1 MIGSRRQYDK
11 QVLLSLNG
19 SHSLCADGLMLTLTD
34 AKTWIPMYVALL
46 YLVIKNNNSMT
57 KILAII
63 AGAALCVLFTGTLDD
78 LFVKPVVA
86 RWRPTHDPEIGYMVD
101 VVDGYR
107 GGRYGF
113 FSAHAAN
120 TFSIAL
126 FFVLLVRSRW
136 LSVALVLWS
145 LINCWTRIYLG
156 VHYPID
162 IAVGLL
168 WGAFVA
174 VLVYVLFNVVT
185 RSTNGHN
192 NYISTQYTSTGYVVT
207 DTDVV
212 VSVFVFT
219 LMYALVWASI
229 II

>member
-1 MIGSRRQYDK
+1 MIDSILQYDK
-11 QVLLSLNG
+11 QLLLSLNG
-19 SHSLCADGLMLTLTD
+19 SHSLFADGLMLTLTD

-145 LINCWTRIYLG
+145 LINCWTRVYLG
-156 VHYPID
+156 VHYRID

-219 LMYALVWASI
+219 LMYALVRASI

>member
-1 MIGSRRQYDK
+1 MIDSILQYDK
-11 QVLLSLNG
+11 QLLLSLNG
-19 SHSLCADGLMLTLTD
+19 SHSLFADGLMLTLTD

-113 FSAHAAN
+113 FSA
-120 TFSIAL
+120 
-126 FFVLLVRSRW
+126 
-136 LSVALVLWS
+136 

-219 LMYALVWASI
+219 LMYALVRASI

>member
-1 MIGSRRQYDK
+1 MIDSILQYDK
-11 QVLLSLNG
+11 QLLFSLNG
-19 SHSLCADGLMLTLTD
+19 SHSLFADGLMLTLTD

-107 GGRYGF
+107 GGCYGF

-145 LINCWTRIYLG
+145 LINCWTRVYLG

-219 LMYALVWASI
+219 LMYALVRASI

>member
-1 MIGSRRQYDK
+1 MIDSILQYDK
-11 QVLLSLNG
+11 QLLLSLNG
-19 SHSLCADGLMLTLTD
+19 SHSLFADGLMLTLTD

-192 NYISTQYTSTGYVVT
+192 NYISPQYTSTGYVVT

-219 LMYALVWASI
+219 LMYALVRASI

>member
-1 MIGSRRQYDK
+1 MIDSILQYDK
-11 QVLLSLNG
+11 QLLLSLNG
-19 SHSLCADGLMLTLTD
+19 SHSLFADGLMLTLTD

-86 RWRPTHDPEIGYMVD
+86 RWRPTHDLEIGYMVD

-192 NYISTQYTSTGYVVT
+192 NYISTQYTSTGYIVT

-219 LMYALVWASI
+219 LMYALVRASI

>member
-1 MIGSRRQYDK
+1 MIDSILQYDK
-11 QVLLSLNG
+11 QLLLSMNG
-19 SHSLCADGLMLTLTD
+19 SHSLFADGLMLTLTD

-192 NYISTQYTSTGYVVT
+192 NYISTQ
-207 DTDVV
+207 
-212 VSVFVFT
+212 
-219 LMYALVWASI
+219 
-229 II
+229 

>member
-1 MIGSRRQYDK
+1 MIDSILQYDK
-11 QVLLSLNG
+11 LLLLSLNG
-19 SHSLCADGLMLTLTD
+19 SHSLFADGLMLTLTD

-63 AGAALCVLFTGTLDD
+63 AGASLCVLFTGTLDD

-219 LMYALVWASI
+219 LMYALVRASI

>member
-1 MIGSRRQYDK
+1 MIDSILQYDK
-11 QVLLSLNG
+11 QLLLSLNG
-19 SHSLCADGLMLTLTD
+19 SHSLFADGLMLTLTD

-120 TFSIAL
+120 TFAIAL

-145 LINCWTRIYLG
+145 LINCWTRVYLG

-219 LMYALVWASI
+219 LMYALVRASI

>member
-1 MIGSRRQYDK
+1 MIDSILQYDK
-11 QVLLSLNG
+11 QLLLSLNG
-19 SHSLCADGLMLTLTD
+19 SHSLFADGLMLTLTD

-78 LFVKPVVA
+78 LFVKPVEA

-219 LMYALVWASI
+219 LMYALVRASI

>member
-1 MIGSRRQYDK
+1 MIDSILQYDK
-11 QVLLSLNG
+11 QLLLSLNG
-19 SHSLCADGLMLTLTD
+19 SHSLFADGLMLTLTD

-107 GGRYGF
+107 GGCYGF

-219 LMYALVWASI
+219 LMYALVRASI

>member
-1 MIGSRRQYDK
+1 MIDSILQYDK
-11 QVLLSLNG
+11 QLLLSLNG
-19 SHSLCADGLMLTLTD
+19 SHSLFADGLMLTLTD

-107 GGRYGF
+107 GGSYGF

-145 LINCWTRIYLG
+145 LINC
-156 VHYPID
+156 
-162 IAVGLL
+162 
-168 WGAFVA
+168 
-174 VLVYVLFNVVT
+174 
-185 RSTNGHN
+185 
-192 NYISTQYTSTGYVVT
+192 
-207 DTDVV
+207 
-212 VSVFVFT
+212 
-219 LMYALVWASI
+219 
-229 II
+229 

>member
-1 MIGSRRQYDK
+1 MIDSILQYDK
-11 QVLLSLNG
+11 QLLLSLNG
-19 SHSLCADGLMLTLTD
+19 SHSLFADGLMLTLTD

-107 GGRYGF
+107 GGCYGF

-145 LINCWTRIYLG
+145 LINCWTRVYLG

-219 LMYALVWASI
+219 LMYALVRASI

>member
-1 MIGSRRQYDK
+1 MIDSILQYDK
-11 QVLLSLNG
+11 QLLLSLNG
-19 SHSLCADGLMLTLTD
+19 SHSLFADGLMLTLTD
-34 AKTWIPMYVALL
+34 AKTWIAMYVALL

-78 LFVKPVVA
+78 LCVKPVVA

-192 NYISTQYTSTGYVVT
+192 NYISTQYTSTGYIVT

-219 LMYALVWASI
+219 LMYALVRASI

>member
-1 MIGSRRQYDK
+1 MIDSILQYDK
-11 QVLLSLNG
+11 QLLLSLNG
-19 SHSLCADGLMLTLTD
+19 SHSLFADGLMLTLTD
-34 AKTWIPMYVALL
+34 AKTWIAMYVALL

-219 LMYALVWASI
+219 LMYALVRASI